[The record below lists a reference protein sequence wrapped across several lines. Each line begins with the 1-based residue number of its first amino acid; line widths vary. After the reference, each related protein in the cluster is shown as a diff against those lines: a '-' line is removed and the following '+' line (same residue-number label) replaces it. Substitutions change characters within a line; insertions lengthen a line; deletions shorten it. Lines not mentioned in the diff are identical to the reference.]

1 MIVQVRPNRSHDS
14 VVPRVVEPSRP
25 AQMAREASLVDEGAK
40 VACVREGVCQSV
52 RNLAAWM
59 AVVRLDGVTRNPT
72 WAKLASQHKGVAL
85 TNANG
90 WVNRNLYPFRS
101 HWLEVVG
108 GRMHYVDEGTGPVVV
123 MVHGTPTWSFLYRE
137 LIRELSKSYRVI
149 APDQIGFGLSDKPAG
164 WSYRPEDH
172 ARNVSTLIE
181 RLELSDI
188 ALVVHDFG
196 GPIGLSYAL
205 EHPDNVR
212 ALVLFNTWM
221 WSLEGTAAEKA
232 SRFMGGPIGRFLYR
246 RMNLSPRVLVRAAFG
261 DKRKLT
267 REVHRHYIEAF
278 PSPERRQAPW
288 GTGPRADR
296 LDRVVRG
303 SLAAAGAAGRQA
315 GAPALGDEGPD
326 VRSGCTRAVEG
337 GVGERARCRVPGCG
351 ALRPGGG
358 PGPAGARD
366 RCVPGDRGRVLIGN
380 GTESPAVLA
389 GPGR

>member
-1 MIVQVRPNRSHDS
+1 
-14 VVPRVVEPSRP
+14 
-25 AQMAREASLVDEGAK
+25 
-40 VACVREGVCQSV
+40 
-52 RNLAAWM
+52 M

-108 GRMHYVDEGTGPVVV
+108 ERMHYVDEGTGPVVV

-288 GTGPRADR
+288 VLARELIGSTEWYEGLWRRRERLAGKPALLLWGMKDPTFGPDALERWKEA
-296 LDRVVRG
+296 LGNARVVEFPDAGHFVLEEVPDQPAREIAAF
-303 SLAAAGAAGRQA
+303 LA
-315 GAPALGDEGPD
+315 
-326 VRSGCTRAVEG
+326 TAV
-337 GVGERARCRVPGCG
+337 A
-351 ALRPGGG
+351 
-358 PGPAGARD
+358 
-366 RCVPGDRGRVLIGN
+366 
-380 GTESPAVLA
+380 S
-389 GPGR
+389 